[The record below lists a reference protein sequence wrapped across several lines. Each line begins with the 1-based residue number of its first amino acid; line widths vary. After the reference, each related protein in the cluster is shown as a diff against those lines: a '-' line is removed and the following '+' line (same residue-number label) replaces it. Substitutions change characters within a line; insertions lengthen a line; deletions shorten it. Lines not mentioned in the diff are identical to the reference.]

1 MLLYDMHTEWDIFPG
16 VVVSLRGQ
24 EMLSTYVD
32 NHCFMQDGSDYKIR
46 PAH

>member
-1 MLLYDMHTEWDIFPG
+1 MLLHDMHTEWDIFPG
-16 VVVSLRGQ
+16 VVSLRGQ

-32 NHCFMQDGSDYKIR
+32 NQVFMQDGSDYKIR